1 MNTDHKLGR
10 SEAIRDASRAM
21 SILIDEASAAIIA
34 RYDELEKMRLDG
46 TMVWA
51 EDDEKIQNL
60 KGQRDALYA
69 AHAKVCSL

>member
-1 MNTDHKLGR
+1 
-10 SEAIRDASRAM
+10 
-21 SILIDEASAAIIA
+21 
-34 RYDELEKMRLDG
+34 
-46 TMVWA
+46 MVWA

>member
-10 SEAIRDASRAM
+10 SEAIRDASRAI
-21 SILIDEASAAIIA
+21 SRLIDKASADIIA
-34 RYDELEKMRLDG
+34 QYDELDRMRVQG

>member
-1 MNTDHKLGR
+1 MNIDHKLGR
-10 SEAIRDASRAM
+10 SEAIRDASRAI

-34 RYDELEKMRLDG
+34 RYDELEKMRLEG

-51 EDDEKIQNL
+51 EDDQTIHNL

-69 AHAKVCSL
+69 AHAKVCAL

>member
-10 SEAIRDASRAM
+10 SEAIRDASRAI
-21 SILIDEASAAIIA
+21 SILIDKASADIIA
-34 RYDELEKMRLDG
+34 RYDELDRMRVQG

-60 KGQRDALYA
+60 KGQRDALYE
-69 AHAKVCSL
+69 AHTMVCSL

>member
-1 MNTDHKLGR
+1 MNADHKLGR
-10 SEAIRDASRAM
+10 SEAIRDASRAI

-34 RYDELEKMRLDG
+34 RYDELDRMRVQG

-60 KGQRDALYA
+60 KGQRDALYE
-69 AHAKVCSL
+69 AHTMVCSL